1 MHLIRINEKNPDET
15 ASMAVEA
22 LRDGAVIAYP
32 TETFYGIGAKFD
44 IESAL
49 KKLCRIKNRPPEK
62 ALPLVIGTT
71 GALGLLTDSVPAG
84 AQKLIDAF
92 WPGPLTILLK
102 AKSNLSGYLT
112 AGTGK
117 VAVRVPGESFA
128 LLLARE
134 SGFPVTAT
142 SANPSGLPAAAD
154 AATVIRYFNNLL
166 DIVIDGG
173 ITHGGLP
180 STIVDAAGDRI
191 QIIREGAVPKDSLKI
206 RG

>member
-1 MHLIRINEKNPDET
+1 MDLIRINEKNPDET

-22 LRDGAVIAYP
+22 LKDGAVIAYP

>member
-1 MHLIRINEKNPDET
+1 MNEKDPAEA
-15 ASMAVEA
+15 ASMAAAA
-22 LRDGAVIAYP
+22 LKDGAVIAYP

-44 IESAL
+44 IEFAL
-49 KKLCRIKNRPPEK
+49 EKLSRIKHRPSEK

-71 GALGLLTDSVPAG
+71 GALGFLADAVPAR

-102 AKSNLSGYLT
+102 ARSNLSGYLT

-117 VAVRVPGESFA
+117 VAVRIPGESFA

-142 SANPSGLPAAAD
+142 SANPSGLPAATD
-154 AATVIRYFNNLL
+154 AATVIRYFDDLL

-191 QIIREGAVPKDSLKI
+191 QIIREGAVPKASLKI
-206 RG
+206 SD

>member
-1 MHLIRINEKNPDET
+1 MDEKNTADT
-15 ASMAVEA
+15 ASVAATA
-22 LRDGAVIAYP
+22 LKDGAVIAYP

-44 IESAL
+44 LESSL
-49 KKLCRIKNRPPEK
+49 KKLCRIKNRPSEK

-71 GALGLLTDSVPAG
+71 RALSLLTDSVPAR

-92 WPGPLTILLK
+92 WPGPLTILFK
-102 AKSNLSGYLT
+102 ARSNLSAYLT

-128 LLLARE
+128 LLLARK

-142 SANPSGLPAAAD
+142 SANPSGLPAASD
-154 AATVIRYFNNLL
+154 AATVIRYFDDLL

-180 STIVDAAGDRI
+180 STIVDAAGERI
-191 QIIREGAVPKDSLKI
+191 QIIREGAVAKESLKI
-206 RG
+206 MD